1 MYPKGKTDNTNVHVP
16 VQQKLSTG
24 NHIVVVMQ
32 YAAWILKCLDNLSLP
47 ARNTYLTLPEGWMP
61 ASRHRAMTPQHGT
74 NVQECNAWLMA
85 ILFDLA

>member
-32 YAAWILKCLDNLSLP
+32 YAA
-47 ARNTYLTLPEGWMP
+47 
-61 ASRHRAMTPQHGT
+61 
-74 NVQECNAWLMA
+74 
-85 ILFDLA
+85 